1 MPRGG
6 DGYGRTR
13 HGGVVGDADMRDVVE
28 SGLGREDD
36 TRVVGVV
43 GEEDVVAVELV
54 GVGEMD
60 EWVGDFSWVASE
72 SGGRVV
78 REGVDVSVGS

>member
-13 HGGVVGDADMRDVVE
+13 HGGVVWDADMRDGV
-28 SGLGREDD
+28 GRLGCEDD
-36 TRVVGVV
+36 TSVVGVV

-54 GVGEMD
+54 GVGEMG
-60 EWVGDFSWVASE
+60 ECVVGLFWVMGNKCVVP
-72 SGGRVV
+72 RV
-78 REGVDVSVGS
+78 RERVDV